1 MCYYWYTRRVIIRT
15 IRGKISKG
23 NTLIAFAVIGDD
35 FQMIIKDIDGINKCF
50 DNVTAEARISAVAL
64 CELMQEEKNA
74 VPVDQ
79 LGL

>member
-15 IRGKISKG
+15 IRGEISEG
-23 NTLIAFAVIGDD
+23 NPLIAFAVIGDD
-35 FQMIIKDIDGINKCF
+35 FQMIIKDVDTVYKGIDHM
-50 DNVTAEARISAVAL
+50 TAEARISAVAL
-64 CELMQEEKNA
+64 CELMQEEENA